1 MYNYMTWHLMG
12 IAILFEKTW
21 RREKSVPILLRYGN
35 WRPGYGRGLAVDRLE
50 VYGGNLCL
58 TVPSIGKHVSILDFR
73 QKFIQRNYPGR
84 WTVPSSAICMCALT
98 NTQHSVLNWL
108 FLTFFMFLVEAL
120 AQDSHWIAVGA
131 SSAPEGVAATAAVP
145 GTCRAVRAA
154 PALAVAAVPVAVF
167 ETLAPL
173 SHCLCSVTMEKTLL
187 VHSRI

>member
-1 MYNYMTWHLMG
+1 
-12 IAILFEKTW
+12 
-21 RREKSVPILLRYGN
+21 
-35 WRPGYGRGLAVDRLE
+35 
-50 VYGGNLCL
+50 
-58 TVPSIGKHVSILDFR
+58 
-73 QKFIQRNYPGR
+73 
-84 WTVPSSAICMCALT
+84 
-98 NTQHSVLNWL
+98 
-108 FLTFFMFLVEAL
+108 MFLVEAL

-145 GTCRAVRAA
+145 GTCRAARAA